1 VLSFSPLIVQDIGF
15 NSELPLA
22 IWVIPGNLFWLYAV
36 LAVITLALSFWR
48 LSKNR
53 RQADFENRK
62 KARVAALAAA
72 VFGVTN
78 LLFSVM
84 GPILSGELAYI
95 RFFQL
100 R

>member
-53 RQADFENRK
+53 QASSFENQQK
-62 KARVAALAAA
+62 
-72 VFGVTN
+72 
-78 LLFSVM
+78 
-84 GPILSGELAYI
+84 GESSSI
-95 RFFQL
+95 SSSSFWGN
-100 R
+100 